1 MSYMY
6 NFTLHEYVYKH
17 VHIHSQ
23 KYMHIPTYDNHTWRN
38 HFLCTCIVSDDY
50 GSGISCNSQWF
61 ALHDDLPTRQRNPQL
76 THHRSH
82 SLTWLCCRK
91 PVFDYVVH
99 AGVGSCLAGGCARCA
114 PCHIHGCM
122 GACGAIFMSYCAY
135 AGRMD
140 ICWLLQRCRKRYPMP
155 MILAL
160 SEQFAWACG
169 IRACVSV
176 SIFSFSFNTIMLCSQ
191 QSITS
196 DQFTITQY

>member
-1 MSYMY
+1 MARVSPAVMPQEAIHNDLHFTSIYIHNDYVNKSTATPMSVV
-6 NFTLHEYVYKH
+6 FGHITL
-17 VHIHSQ
+17 
-23 KYMHIPTYDNHTWRN
+23 
-38 HFLCTCIVSDDY
+38 
-50 GSGISCNSQWF
+50 
-61 ALHDDLPTRQRNPQL
+61 LPQARAVL
-76 THHRSH
+76 T
-82 SLTWLCCRK
+82 
-91 PVFDYVVH
+91 YVVH

-160 SEQFAWACG
+160 SEQFAWACFG
-169 IRACVSV
+169 PAYQSL
-176 SIFSFSFNTIMLCSQ
+176 SFPFRLNTIMLCSQ

-196 DQFTITQY
+196 DQVTIIQYLNMFVHTYTHINI